1 MSNLNWN
8 QLEYFVTLAE
18 IQNYTKAASILNIT
32 QPALSRSISNL
43 EQSIGVPLF
52 QKKGRGIEL
61 NFYGHILLK
70 HLQTAQNSIHS
81 GEQEIRS
88 LISPEQGHIRIAS
101 LYTLGVNLLPRLLQD
116 FSTKNPKVTYTLRQ
130 HPTRLIMDC
139 LRNNE
144 IDIGFC
150 TDFTGMEDEEDEFM
164 KAIISIEELYM
175 LVPKSHPLSN
185 RKSVDLIEFKDDY
198 HILFNDLTLFHQASI
213 DLMEKAGFTPKVRY
227 EVNEDA
233 TVAGFVAAE
242 LGVALIPPIF
252 GLDQSR
258 CVPLKINNPPSYR
271 TLCMIWKRD
280 SERIPII
287 NKFRNY
293 VLEWL
298 PNHRSSIDPNYYND

>member
-8 QLEYFVTLAE
+8 QLEYFITLAE
-18 IQNYTKAASILNIT
+18 IQNYTKAASVLNIT
-32 QPALSRSISNL
+32 QPALSRSINNL

-61 NFYGHILLK
+61 NFYGHIFLQ
-70 HLQTAQNSIHS
+70 HLHIARNEILS

-101 LYTLGVNLLPRLLQD
+101 LYTLGVNLLPLLLQD
-116 FSTKNPKVTYTLRQ
+116 FSKENPKVTFTLRQ

-150 TDFTGMEDEEDEFM
+150 TDFTGAEVEEDEFL
-164 KAIISIEELYM
+164 KTIISVEDLYM
-175 LVPKSHPLSN
+175 LVPKTHPLAN
-185 RKSVDLIEFKDDY
+185 RESVDLIEFKDDDF
-198 HILFNDLTLFHQASI
+198 ILFNDLTLFHQASI
-213 DLMEKAGFTPKVRY
+213 SLMQRAGFTPKVRY

-233 TVAGFVAAE
+233 TVAGFVAAGM
-242 LGVALIPPIF
+242 GVALIPPIF
-252 GLDQSR
+252 GLNREQ
-258 CVPLKINNPPSYR
+258 CVPLKINNPPAYR

-280 SERIPII
+280 SEKIPIV
-287 NKFRNY
+287 NKFRNF
-293 VLEWL
+293 VLNWITV
-298 PNHRSSIDPNYYND
+298 HRDVIKPNYYDE